1 MCEYYE
7 YSKCGLIE
15 KIYTLNGYYII
26 LKGTTVNNWTS
37 GYKDTNERMFYRQF
51 VESGFLTRDLAFES
65 LSAATSF
72 IYGKPCDIKT
82 TITTHGVS
90 DFSDINRLKEAIE
103 FRLSSCSLIKGTN
116 TSKSRKTKSSTNPD
130 RVKDSLVRKNE
141 LLESDSLEEKVGVVS
156 NDVLEE
162 KEFNL
167 SKDNESSL
175 YNKEIREEKDMN
187 LNERKDITGHFSG
200 LSPEEEFSLATMLE
214 LNAKAKFFSSVL
226 NKKDDSI
233 SFLEPYANRIEIF
246 NRDSTEYNESLNLL
260 SRVLNQND
268 LVNICDTLKYSG
280 VYLAGEAGIGK
291 GMIANNIGALL
302 VEQNDKYNSY
312 AKVFV
317 NCHEA
322 INIAQVSWGT
332 GMNNVEYLGAF
343 YTAFKYAEE
352 HRDCAVVLVLDEI
365 NRCKWEELLGAVFEL
380 TSSKIGSSHCRMIN
394 GVELT
399 YSSNVYIIATGNVGV
414 SFKTGKIDDS
424 GFNDRFQYIK
434 LSGLFDSIEYI
445 NSYSKNAALE
455 LKPSLLEEKD
465 IYKVLEGVYHAIEFD
480 KRVCRAVSL
489 RKMNNL
495 VCSCKSVEE
504 FDDGVKHLFNENTRK
519 DLGWS

>member
-65 LSAATSF
+65 LSGVTSF

-90 DFSDINRLKEAIE
+90 DFSDINRLKEAIN

-141 LLESDSLEEKVGVVS
+141 LLAS
-156 NDVLEE
+156 DVLEE

-175 YNKEIREEKDMN
+175 YNKEIREEKDMDSN
-187 LNERKDITGHFSG
+187 VSKDIISYCSG
-200 LSPEEEFSLATMLE
+200 LSCEEEFSLATMLK

-233 SFLEPYANRIEIF
+233 NFLEPYANRVEKF
-246 NRDSTEYNESLNLL
+246 NRDSKEYNESLKLL

-380 TSSKIGSSHCRMIN
+380 TSSKIEKSHCRMIN
-394 GVELT
+394 GVDLT
-399 YSSNVYIIATGNVGV
+399 YLSNVYIIATGNVGV

-445 NSYSKNAALE
+445 DSYSKNAVLKF
-455 LKPSLLEEKD
+455 KPSLSKEN
-465 IYKVLEGVYHAIEFD
+465 ISKVLEDVYNSIND
-480 KRVCRAVSL
+480 NQKVCRAVSL

>member
-1 MCEYYE
+1 
-7 YSKCGLIE
+7 
-15 KIYTLNGYYII
+15 
-26 LKGTTVNNWTS
+26 
-37 GYKDTNERMFYRQF
+37 
-51 VESGFLTRDLAFES
+51 
-65 LSAATSF
+65 
-72 IYGKPCDIKT
+72 
-82 TITTHGVS
+82 
-90 DFSDINRLKEAIE
+90 
-103 FRLSSCSLIKGTN
+103 
-116 TSKSRKTKSSTNPD
+116 
-130 RVKDSLVRKNE
+130 
-141 LLESDSLEEKVGVVS
+141 
-156 NDVLEE
+156 
-162 KEFNL
+162 
-167 SKDNESSL
+167 
-175 YNKEIREEKDMN
+175 MN
-187 LNERKDITGHFSG
+187 LNERKDIIDCLLG
-200 LSPEEEFSLATMLE
+200 LRPEERLSLGTILE
-214 LNAKAKFFSSVL
+214 SSAKADIFSRAL
-226 NKKDDSI
+226 NKDDSI
-233 SFLEPYANRIEIF
+233 KFLEPYADRVEKF
-246 NRDSTEYNESLNLL
+246 NRDSEDYNKSLKLL

-302 VEQNDKYNSY
+302 VKQNDSYNSY

-322 INIAQVSWGT
+322 INVAQVSWGT

-343 YTAFKYAEE
+343 YTAFKYANE
-352 HRDCAVVLVLDEI
+352 HEDCAVVLVLDEI

-380 TSSKIGSSHCRMIN
+380 TSSKNDSSHCRMIN
-394 GVELT
+394 GDNLT

-445 NSYSKNAALE
+445 KSYSENAVLKF
-455 LKPSLLEEKD
+455 KPSLSKEA
-465 IYKVLEGVYHAIEFD
+465 ISKVLEDVYHAIEFD